1 MKTRWNRFLL
11 LLLAALLVLA
21 CVSCGKGEQTGDGGA
36 SGSGAQSDDVTD
48 PSENPERV
56 LELVKDGKSDY
67 VIYYPE
73 DCSEELWGAAQRL
86 ATGFENYTGA
96 KLQCTGD
103 LLAPGAEPDPDALE
117 ILVGKTNR
125 QTSADAAAGLGTD
138 EYIICVSGNRLVICG
153 YSDAATGAAV
163 DYFVSAFLRGNPDLS
178 YGKTGSLS
186 FSSDDNYVFEIA
198 RSIQQIRI
206 AGADIS
212 SFRLVVPE
220 DGYLEQY
227 IAVLLRDHIATHHG
241 AALEIVTDAEPAA
254 EHEIR
259 IGKTNRTVA
268 SVDAGTYKIA
278 VSGGALEAVS
288 NTTSGYVEIIQELRN
303 RIFAFSNSEVLLEAG
318 NEWSGADQAADNIDN
333 SSDFRILYHNVWG
346 YLNYEKD
353 NPVAN
358 RAELALSLYREYLPD
373 VLCLQEA
380 GPAFR
385 AEAQP
390 LMRWLSANYGE
401 ICYSDQGGSGNPI
414 FYSRTVFELVE
425 SGYAKSRNGDK
436 GTTWAVLRFR
446 ENGELIAV
454 TNSHFAANSNANDN
468 PTLGNE
474 YRVQDAGAVVSATE
488 AILSKYG
495 DIPVLS
501 GGDFNCAPGSDP
513 YRVLTTAGYCN
524 VRSAAAAASDISPYN
539 GSFTDKYDAE
549 LDIYELNSLTAA
561 PGSSQNAIDHIMVY
575 GEPEGISL
583 DEYDV
588 ITNRIAC
595 TASDHLPHFIDV
607 SWN

>member
-1 MKTRWNRFLL
+1 MMNTRWKRTLY
-11 LLLAALLVLA
+11 LLLAALLVL
-21 CVSCGKGEQTGDGGA
+21 SCASCRKGSAGGED
-36 SGSGAQSDDVTD
+36 GSGAQSGDAAG
-48 PSENPERV
+48 PSEDPKQI
-56 LELVKDGKSDY
+56 LELVRDGKSDY

-73 DCSEELWGAAQRL
+73 DCGDELWSAVQRL
-86 ATGFENYTGA
+86 VAGFENYTGA
-96 KLQCTGD
+96 TLQCTGD

-125 QTSADAAAGLGTD
+125 QASADAGAGLGTD
-138 EYIICVSGNRLVICG
+138 EYAICVSGNRLVICG

-163 DYFVSAFLRGNPDLS
+163 DYFVSAFLRGNPELS

-198 RSIQQIRI
+198 RSIKQIRI

-220 DGYLEQY
+220 DGYLEHY

-268 SVDAGTYKIA
+268 SADVGTYKIA

-358 RAELALSLYREYLPD
+358 RAELALSLYREYRPD

-401 ICYSDQGGSGNPI
+401 ICYSDEGGSGNPI
-414 FYSRTVFELVE
+414 FYKRSVFELVE
-425 SGYAKSRNGDK
+425 SGYEKSRSGDK

-446 ENGELIAV
+446 ENGKLIAV
-454 TNSHFAANSNANDN
+454 TNSHFAANTNANDN

-474 YRVQDAGAVVSATE
+474 YRVQDAGAVVSTTE

-513 YRVLTTAGYCN
+513 YRVLTTAGYGN

-539 GSFTDKYDAE
+539 GSFTDKYNAE
-549 LDIYELNSLTAA
+549 LDVYELNSLTTA
-561 PGSSQNAIDHIMVY
+561 PGSSPNAIDHIMVY

-588 ITNRIAC
+588 ITNRVAC
-595 TASDHLPHFIDV
+595 TASDHLPHFIDI
-607 SWN
+607 SWK